1 MGLMVHIYLPI
12 CLRCLKVCP
21 GCEQISEVKR
31 QNQAEAAI
39 RFLREKFPE
48 LGLGREPEKDQS

>member
-1 MGLMVHIYLPI
+1 MGLMVRIYLPI

-21 GCEQISEVKR
+21 GCEHLLEVKR

-39 RFLREKFPE
+39 RFLRERFPE
-48 LGLGREPEKDQS
+48 LDLEREPEKDQS